1 MYKNLRTQGI
11 CKLGYLSIIVA
22 FIFFNF
28 GCESFSKKREKQN
41 KEIIEYEST
50 DLLRFKVKEESFR
63 KDSLSLIFR
72 NIYFEK
78 IDANEFSLKINA
90 DFHGK
95 NINDYKNYYIV
106 VAIYPRDNE
115 IQLLSPDRLK
125 YKFES
130 YSAKIG
136 KNEVNDLMIARKIKT
151 KLKFA
156 RAITISL
163 FEYKTKLKSQEI
175 VLQNVKF

>member
-1 MYKNLRTQGI
+1 MGLFTGIIGLLLITNYRFLIIPFLVVAAIVFYKIKDWFLRTLE
-11 CKLGYLSIIVA
+11 KSI
-22 FIFFNF
+22 
-28 GCESFSKKREKQN
+28 G
-41 KEIIEYEST
+41 
-50 DLLRFKVKEESFR
+50 D
-63 KDSLSLIFR
+63 R

-78 IDANEFSLKINA
+78 IDANEFSLKINT